1 MTKFRYDIGLSEK
14 YPFGT
19 ELEFVGVYLSEVS
32 KILEENN
39 FPARFLLNHKNNGL
53 LSFDEWYIDTD
64 STVTIEKNNDY
75 FGGELSSRILTD
87 TKVCWQELEDLCAYL
102 KELKAYVDGTCSN
115 HVWINLTSLEN
126 EKYFFEVFSKIIAI
140 FETDIRLFYMGDKY
154 LIRKTSFENA
164 RLISGHL
171 LEYINQ
177 IDFNDPD
184 YFYNFRFGGSVG
196 VFSRGDGINLQEY
209 LKRKMIEIRYANGS
223 INPVTIQNNI
233 NFSLKLIDA
242 IIRGLF
248 DIERLTRIIE
258 TEKDTIYSN
267 FLFNTPDYKKFEWL
281 AKTIAT
287 SAYDEDAFMT
297 QYERVLKNNKNT
309 Y

>member
-126 EKYFFEVFSKIIAI
+126 EKYFFEVF
-140 FETDIRLFYMGDKY
+140 
-154 LIRKTSFENA
+154 
-164 RLISGHL
+164 
-171 LEYINQ
+171 
-177 IDFNDPD
+177 
-184 YFYNFRFGGSVG
+184 
-196 VFSRGDGINLQEY
+196 
-209 LKRKMIEIRYANGS
+209 LK
-223 INPVTIQNNI
+223 
-233 NFSLKLIDA
+233 
-242 IIRGLF
+242 
-248 DIERLTRIIE
+248 
-258 TEKDTIYSN
+258 
-267 FLFNTPDYKKFEWL
+267 
-281 AKTIAT
+281 
-287 SAYDEDAFMT
+287 
-297 QYERVLKNNKNT
+297 
-309 Y
+309 